1 MNDSCVEL
9 KNVGKR
15 FPGVTAVDNISLRIP
30 TGKVTSLLG
39 PSGCGKTTVLRLVA
53 GLEAA
58 DNGQILIDRQ
68 VVNDIPPY
76 RRECTMVFQNLAVFP
91 HMTVGENIAYGLH
104 RRKVPKQEIKGRIHE
119 MLALIKLPDISL
131 RYPTQLSGGQLQRV
145 ALARSLVLRPK
156 ILLLDEPLASLD
168 RKLRKEMQIELKR
181 IQREVGITFLY
192 VTHDQKVALSISD
205 VIAVMNQGKIEQLGT
220 PTEIFETPR
229 TDFVADFMGA
239 SNILYGTVRSHDSNN
254 IQLKTRTGFTV
265 IASVSSEM
273 DLKEISGISVRPEV
287 IHLTSAT
294 GDLRVDNKYE
304 GEILEVVY
312 QGEFVEVLVC
322 LKDGETLLRANVDS
336 RIHQRHRFA
345 PGVLVQAGW
354 NSSRSNILTA

>member
-9 KNVGKR
+9 KNVVKR
-15 FPGVTAVDNISLRIP
+15 FPGVTAVDNISLLIP

-39 PSGCGKTTVLRLVA
+39 PSGCGKTTALRLVA
-53 GLEAA
+53 GLETA
-58 DNGQILIDRQ
+58 DSGQILIDKQ

-104 RRKVPKQEIKGRIHE
+104 RRKVPKREINKRVHE
-119 MLALIKLPDISL
+119 MLALIKLPHISL
-131 RYPTQLSGGQLQRV
+131 
-145 ALARSLVLRPK
+145 
-156 ILLLDEPLASLD
+156 PLAALD

-205 VIAVMNQGKIEQLGT
+205 VIAVMNQGKIVQLGT
-220 PTEIFETPR
+220 PIEIFETPR
-229 TDFVADFMGA
+229 NGFVADFMGA

-254 IQLKTRTGFTV
+254 IQLKTQTGLTAMFT
-265 IASVSSEM
+265 ISNEM

-294 GDLRVDNKYE
+294 DDLGVDNKYE
-304 GEILEVVY
+304 GEVLEVVY

-322 LKDGETLLRANVDS
+322 LKDGETILRANVDS

-345 PGVLVQAGW
+345 PGVSVQAGW
-354 NSSRSNILTA
+354 NSNRSNILTA